1 MSDTNKAAGV
11 PAQPLAPGNFDKAW
25 NDPPL
30 FSYSAGSGQQATAGR
45 LNKRVA
51 FPSQPS
57 SVLRPG
63 LDPTAPPKLYD
74 AGMKPPSS
82 GCVGP
87 PPPPSGAVASPPP
100 PPAGAVASP
109 PPPPA
114 GAAGSAGQS
123 EDSETVQHT
132 LLETCDKYLDT
143 DIQQDVKARLEG
155 LFRDWSSGGLNPDI
169 QQTLRDLAGCL
180 AREDTEGAEA
190 SFTKLTADWSS
201 VIGPSNIMAIKKI
214 LYAAKLALR
223 TDEQDGALTKPL

>member
-87 PPPPSGAVASPPP
+87 PPPP
-100 PPAGAVASP
+100 AGAVASP

-114 GAAGSAGQS
+114 GAAGSAQQS
-123 EDSETVQHT
+123 EDSASVQHT
-132 LLETCDKYLDT
+132 LLETCGKYLDT